1 MRPRSVDRAQI
12 EAEIDQVRS
21 LGLAALRK
29 RWTIMF
35 GAAPPAGLTKDIIAR
50 MIAYRIQE
58 EVFGGHEREVV
69 RLLDRLVR
77 GEKSAVEL
85 NRRLK
90 PGTVL
95 VREYGGERH
104 TVTIVP
110 DGYVWRGTTYPSL
123 STIARAITGTTWS
136 GPRFFGVRN
145 NNAGLKASDQSEP
158 GSNRSVA
165 PLVDVS
171 PAQTSTQS
179 AQYETRR

>member
-1 MRPRSVDRAQI
+1 MRERSVDRAQI

-21 LGLAALRK
+21 LGLDALRK
-29 RWTIMF
+29 RWNSMF
-35 GAAPPAGLTKDIIAR
+35 GAAPPSDLTKDIITR
-50 MIAYRIQE
+50 MIAYRVQE
-58 EVFGGHEREVV
+58 EAYGGHEREVA
-69 RLLDRLVR
+69 RLLDRVAG
-77 GEKSAVEL
+77 GEKCEVEL

-123 STIARAITGTTWS
+123 STIARAITGTSWS

-145 NNAGLKASDQSEP
+145 NDGSEVSDQTKP
-158 GSNRSVA
+158 GLSRSAA
-165 PLVDVS
+165 PLVHVC
-171 PAQTSTQS
+171 PARTSTQTS
-179 AQYETRR
+179 HRKVQR